1 MTKRQIKKLTMEQ
14 LDEAMQSGKI
24 TFKQWN
30 DEAWGRCIDHDAIA
44 AMDDQTINEL
54 LEMMKDV
61 K

>member
-1 MTKRQIKKLTMEQ
+1 MEQ